1 MAKSKNSRQ
10 ATEAFIKSLVD
21 AGREYAV
28 EAIDRMHSELFHL
41 NRLWR
46 SEEIPFSVRGEWE
59 GNKIGYI
66 VSVSDRWKH
75 DVMQIQITP
84 LSSKEAQVLSVL
96 DNEESVSPRNRK
108 RKEYGDLDTGH
119 GIQELFAHI
128 RMEIMDAIP
137 AGHQEHVVAIFN
149 GVSPKDP
156 EEFADF
162 HSMYET
168 IKGKFAGDSAAYLK
182 TVPEIKPE
190 I

>member
-1 MAKSKNSRQ
+1 MAKSKKSRQ

-46 SEEIPFSVRGEWE
+46 SEEISFSVQGEWQ
-59 GNKIGYI
+59 GNKIAYI

-96 DNEESVSPRNRK
+96 DNDESVAPKNRK
-108 RKEYGDLDTGH
+108 RKEYADLDTRE
-119 GIQELFAHI
+119 GIQNLFSHV
-128 RMEIMDAIP
+128 RTEIMAAIP
-137 AGHQEHVVAIFN
+137 EGHQSHVVAVFN

-156 EEFADF
+156 LEFEEFQAMC
-162 HSMYET
+162 SA
-168 IKGKFAGDSAAYLK
+168 IKIKFGGNSQEYLESLPK
-182 TVPEIKPE
+182 TEI
-190 I
+190 